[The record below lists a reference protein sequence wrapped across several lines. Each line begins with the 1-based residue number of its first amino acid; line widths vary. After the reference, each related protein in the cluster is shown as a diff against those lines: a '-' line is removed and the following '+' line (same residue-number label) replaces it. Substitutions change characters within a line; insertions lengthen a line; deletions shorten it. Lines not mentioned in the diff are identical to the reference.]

1 MKSHSQSHQTRSTG
15 AQSHQMRVTHQSR
28 DASPL
33 LPQENWPHRTS
44 ESEGIRVEQLK
55 KEFAKTPTWRK
66 QQLYLNALKAQSGD
80 LLTRRAYFPI
90 TQRSDILPSSGP
102 GTSFD
107 ETTRDMKFR
116 EQLERKERGERA
128 KAAAAEAPSP
138 AASMYK
144 TMMTRS
150 DPA

>member
-1 MKSHSQSHQTRSTG
+1 MNAKPYAT
-15 AQSHQMRVTHQSR
+15 AQPRQRTHCLR
-28 DASPL
+28 L
-33 LPQENWPHRTS
+33 LPTTTNTR
-44 ESEGIRVEQLK
+44 
-55 KEFAKTPTWRK
+55 FAKTPTWKK

-128 KAAAAEAPSP
+128 KVPERPCSAQLLATRGHIWP
-138 AASMYK
+138 ALRCWLGADRLIDNNIRNSYFL
-144 TMMTRS
+144 
-150 DPA
+150 

>member
-1 MKSHSQSHQTRSTG
+1 MRST
-15 AQSHQMRVTHQSR
+15 HRE
-28 DASPL
+28 SPL

-55 KEFAKTPTWRK
+55 KEFAKTPTWKK

-116 EQLERKERGERA
+116 EQLERKERGDRA
-128 KAAAAEAPSP
+128 MAALAEGPPSG
-138 AASMYK
+138 ASLYK

-150 DPA
+150 STFSDP